1 MILQSQGSTS
11 STSPAACLWSCRSFT
26 EQIQVWNALPN
37 YVCKRYWCECRCK
50 ITKKNG
56 FSTVYGLH
64 EAKNMKFNDILPLK
78 WQNTADIVAILYGLK
93 QETVSLL
100 AWKSAQGICDT
111 MIASFQK
118 GRWQK
123 QRFLH
128 YSIRNGARN
137 AVFATR
143 PKGASKETTCLTDS
157 MRIIIGN
164 NVEMA

>member
-1 MILQSQGSTS
+1 MG
-11 STSPAACLWSCRSFT
+11 FT
-26 EQIQVWNALPN
+26 
-37 YVCKRYWCECRCK
+37 KR
-50 ITKKNG
+50 
-56 FSTVYGLH
+56 
-64 EAKNMKFNDILPLK
+64 KNMKFNAILPLK

-100 AWKSAQGICDT
+100 PRKSARGICGT
-111 MIASFQK
+111 MIAYFQK
-118 GRWQK
+118 GRGKK

-137 AVFATR
+137 AVFASN
-143 PKGASKETTCLTDS
+143 PKGESKETTCLTDS